1 MFSIFTEDAQ
11 KILVSAKKESIDL
24 KNENINTGHILL
36 AVLSLNNEL
45 SKKLNRFNL
54 SYKNVKEELNN
65 ISNKT
70 NYKTFYT
77 YSNVLKKVL
86 EDLII
91 VSKENKEEITGEK
104 ILISI
109 IKEGDGVAY
118 RLMQYFNVDISSLLC
133 ELNVKKK
140 KYNKKVYLEEIGIN
154 LNKKAKNNSF
164 EPVIGRDNEISRII
178 EILSRKNK
186 NNPILI
192 GKAGVGKTAIVE
204 ELSRRI
210 ESYDVPEILLN
221 KQIISIDL
229 ASIVSG
235 TKYRGEFEEKFKKI
249 INEALDDEN
258 VILFVDE
265 IHTIV
270 GAGSGEGAIDASNIL
285 KPYLARNNIKL
296 IGATTLDEYK
306 KYIEKDKALER
317 RFQKVFVEEPD
328 KKSLKNI
335 LLKVKSSYEKYHG
348 VVIKDEIIDE
358 ILNLSNLYLYDR
370 CEPDKSI
377 DILDEVCSKVS
388 LKVLKEEK
396 KLNHLKIKLKR
407 INNEKEKYII
417 KENFIE
423 ASKLKKEEVNL
434 EDKIKELDSY
444 ILKKKQKKIVTKN
457 DVVDLIS
464 LKSNI
469 PLIRFKSFN
478 EIDKIGEKLKKKI
491 INQENAIDT
500 LIEVTKKIKLNL
512 KNKNKS
518 FSLLFLGESG
528 VGKTYLAKTYSSY
541 ITDSIIKIDM
551 NEFTTRESINKL
563 IGSPA
568 GYVGYND
575 NKNIFEEIRNKPF
588 SVLILDEIEKAHKSV
603 INLFLNILDEGYCKD
618 NKGNMI
624 RFDNALIIMTSNA
637 VLKTNKIGYKNE
649 NRNNLHSF
657 FPKEFINRIDE
668 IIEFN
673 NFTYNDA
680 KTITINEINKYKNIK
695 FTIEEIETI
704 IKESNYQSQGIRN
717 LIRKIKKECDK
728 KMICNIT

>member
-317 RFQKVFVEEPD
+317 RFLKVFVEEPD

>member
-45 SKKLNRFNL
+45 SKKLNKFNL
-54 SYKNVKEELNN
+54 RYKNVKEELNN

-70 NYKTFYT
+70 NCQTFYT

-118 RLMQYFNVDISSLLC
+118 RLMQYFNVDISSLLL

-154 LNKKAKNNSF
+154 LNKKAKNDLF

-210 ESYDVPEILLN
+210 ENYDVPEILLN

-296 IGATTLDEYK
+296 IGATTLNEYK

-388 LKVLKEEK
+388 LKELKEEK

-434 EDKIKELDSY
+434 EDKIKELDNY

-618 NKGNMI
+618 NKGNII
-624 RFDNALIIMTSNA
+624 RFDNVLIIMTSNA

-649 NRNNLHSF
+649 NKNNLHSF
-657 FPKEFINRIDE
+657 FSKEFINRIDE

-673 NFTYNDA
+673 NFNYNDA

-717 LIRKIKKECDK
+717 LIKKIKKECDK

>member
-317 RFQKVFVEEPD
+317 RFLKVFVEEPD

-680 KTITINEINKYKNIK
+680 KTITIKIL
-695 FTIEEIETI
+695 
-704 IKESNYQSQGIRN
+704 
-717 LIRKIKKECDK
+717 LITMQKL
-728 KMICNIT
+728 

>member
-210 ESYDVPEILLN
+210 ENYDVPEILLN

-296 IGATTLDEYK
+296 IGATTLNEYK

-649 NRNNLHSF
+649 NKNNLHSF
-657 FPKEFINRIDE
+657 FSKEFINRIDE

-673 NFTYNDA
+673 NFNYNDA

-717 LIRKIKKECDK
+717 LIKKIKKECDK

>member
-444 ILKKKQKKIVTKN
+444 TLKKKQKKIVTKN

-637 VLKTNKIGYKNE
+637 LLKTNKIGYKNE